1 MRASFLSK
9 LFDLIAPRQCALC
22 GERLS
27 ASESVVC
34 GPCHLAMP
42 VTDYAAKPYDNP
54 MARLF
59 WGQLAVERVAAL
71 LFYKRRTDVAVM
83 IHDMKYHHQPGLARR
98 MGAYTARQFMREGFF
113 DGIDVLVP
121 VPLTRRRKWER
132 GYNQSLEICRGISE
146 VTGIPV
152 NDKAVKRVAF
162 SGSQTRLNI
171 QERRENVEAVFRLTG
186 RADELRDRHV
196 LLVDDVVTTGST
208 MTACGR
214 QLCQVPGLRLSL
226 MSLAL
231 VQTARF
237 AG

>member
-1 MRASFLSK
+1 MKSSFLTK

-22 GERLS
+22 GQRLA

-34 GPCHLAMP
+34 GPCHLGMP

-59 WGQLAVERVAAL
+59 WGQVAVERVAAL
-71 LFYKRRTDVAVM
+71 LFYKRKTDVAAM

-98 MGAYTARQFMREGFF
+98 MGAYAARQFMQDNFF
-113 DGIDVLVP
+113 EGIDVLVP
-121 VPLTRRRKWER
+121 IPLTHRRKWQR

-152 NDKAVKRVAF
+152 NKKAVKRVAF
-162 SGSQTRLNI
+162 SSSQTRMTI
-171 QERRENVEAVFRLTG
+171 QERRENVEAVFQLTR
-186 RADELRDRHV
+186 RADALRNRHV

-208 MTACGR
+208 MTACGC
-214 QLCQVPGLRLSL
+214 QLCQVEGLRLSL

-231 VQTARF
+231 VPTARF
-237 AG
+237 TW